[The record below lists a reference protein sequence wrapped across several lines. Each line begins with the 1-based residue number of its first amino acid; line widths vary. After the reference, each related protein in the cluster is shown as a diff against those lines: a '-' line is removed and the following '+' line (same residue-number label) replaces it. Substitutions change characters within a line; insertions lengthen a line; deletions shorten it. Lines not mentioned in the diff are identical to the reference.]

1 MPSIN
6 GTQMLLTRLV
16 NPFYLWLLRTPLHR
30 LVSAKL
36 LGLSFRGRRTGRPYA
51 LPLGY
56 HQMGNRVLI
65 GTDARWQV
73 NFADPHEVALWLGG
87 RRRRGVGAVVTE
99 ENELRVAWADLLAA
113 RPVLGRL
120 SGIRAGVDGTIDSAT
135 LAVARAR
142 GWGIVQVRLD
152 AAVPEPDLAGRVV
165 VVSGGTSGIGAATA
179 LALAARGATVTV
191 LGRDADRGRDLM
203 ATGDPLPG
211 STRFVQADLSTTA
224 GVREAARNVLAA
236 HDWIDVLVHSAGGH
250 LLDRARNA
258 DGVEVNF
265 ATNYLSK
272 FLLTELLRP
281 VVADRGRIVVV
292 GSPVL
297 VPRLLLL
304 FDVARGE
311 RSVAPLRALVSSG
324 IATAVWTV
332 ELARRLTSSGTG
344 VTITNVNPVLV
355 RSGISRTWPWPA
367 RLLDRAIMAL
377 RGLPA
382 EEGAE
387 PVVYLATAAE
397 VDGVSGR
404 FYQRARPAAVPA
416 AVADR
421 DLGARLWR
429 LSEELTHVAP
439 TGAR

>member
-1 MPSIN
+1 MPSTN
-6 GTQMLLTRLV
+6 GPQMLLTRLV
-16 NPFYLWLLRTPLHR
+16 NPFYLWLLRTPLHS

-56 HQMGNRVLI
+56 HQTGNSVLI

-73 NFADPHEVALWLGG
+73 NFAGPREVALWVRG
-87 RRRRGVGAVVTE
+87 RRRRGVGAVVTGE
-99 ENELRVAWADLLAA
+99 DELRVAWSDLLTA
-113 RPVLGRL
+113 RPLLGRL
-120 SGIRAGVDGTIDSAT
+120 SGVRAGVDGTIDAAT
-135 LAVARAR
+135 LATARAR
-142 GWGIVQVRLD
+142 GWGIVQIRLD
-152 AAVPEPDLAGRVV
+152 AAVRELDLVDRVV
-165 VVSGGTSGIGAATA
+165 VVSGGTSGIGAAAA
-179 LALAARGATVTV
+179 LAMAARGATVTV
-191 LGRDADRGRDLM
+191 LGRDASRGRDLI
-203 ATGDPLPG
+203 AAGEPLPG
-211 STRFVQADLSTTA
+211 STRFVPADLSTTA
-224 GVREAARNVLAA
+224 GVREAARNLLAA
-236 HDWIDVLVHSAGGH
+236 HERIDVLVHSAGGH
-250 LLDRARNA
+250 LLDRACNA

-281 VVADRGRIVVV
+281 VLSDRARIVVV
-292 GSPVL
+292 GSPV
-297 VPRLLLL
+297 VAPRRLLL

-367 RLLDRAIMAL
+367 RLLDRAMMAL
-377 RGLPA
+377 RGLPT

-416 AVADR
+416 AVADP

-429 LSEELTHVAP
+429 LSEELAPVAP
-439 TGAR
+439 EGAR